1 MSSTGSKHVA
11 KWLPIAIFGPP
22 VIVGAY
28 MLHNEI
34 TSQNEAQAEAERI
47 TELSEQINQAY
58 EEVPD
63 KARSIL
69 ITVDETGETS
79 IEPRPGLTADV
90 ISATARNHN
99 QCESFAE
106 NLTNGQ
112 YNYSTVIV
120 GSKRYQVGEWTS
132 SSPTTA
138 CVLAFQ
144 QTPERVTVEI
154 EIR

>member
-11 KWLPIAIFGPP
+11 KWLPIAIFGPA

-28 MLHNEI
+28 MLYDKI
-34 TSQNEAQAEAERI
+34 SSQNEAQAEAESI
-47 TELSEQINQAY
+47 TELSEQIQQAY

-63 KARSIL
+63 EAQSIL
-69 ITVDETGETS
+69 ITVDESGETS
-79 IEPRPGLTADV
+79 IEPSPGLTTDV

-106 NLTNGQ
+106 NFTSGQ
-112 YNYSTVIV
+112 FNYSTVIV
-120 GSKRYQVGEWTS
+120 GSKRYQVGEWTG

-138 CVLAFQ
+138 CLLAFQ
-144 QTPERVTVEI
+144 QSPESVTVQV